1 MIYLLVPRMVQSFYE
16 NPMNYKNVYPLT
28 CIQGAYV
35 TGGEIVFQVVVYSK
49 PMFNI
54 YSFTLQVF
62 FILSCSNRIILGL
75 SNNVLFDNLQYGDLL
90 IWQAVSQH
98 KLDSIWINTVFFW
111 RQINTV
117 HASYN
122 ASCDDQTKFIVT
134 QGQLRR
140 LEGEIHTYE
149 HNKLLSS
156 WGGKSSG
163 SNTVRK

>member
-49 PMFNI
+49 PMFSI

-98 KLDSIWINTVFFW
+98 KLDSI
-111 RQINTV
+111 
-117 HASYN
+117 
-122 ASCDDQTKFIVT
+122 
-134 QGQLRR
+134 
-140 LEGEIHTYE
+140 
-149 HNKLLSS
+149 
-156 WGGKSSG
+156 
-163 SNTVRK
+163 